1 MKNLWQRF
9 TATLTP
15 GVRVVLILQTV
26 VYLAAIVGGLTNRFD
41 LKHWLAASAPD
52 FWHGQ
57 VWRIISYS
65 LLPTGIMDFLM
76 NAFAL
81 VLLGSQLE
89 RHWSRGELWRFCII
103 AAVSAGCAQVLLSSL
118 PMTGATPM
126 MFGLLLAWA
135 FISGHEVLLF
145 PMFGQMSVWQMV
157 LILSVVSFAVMFF
170 SAGWIRATVM
180 ISGGLTGWI
189 YLWLRNK
196 WLLAR
201 PSRTVES
208 GRINRLEL

>member
-26 VYLAAIVGGLTNRFD
+26 VYLAAVGGGLTNTFD
-41 LKHWLAASAPD
+41 LKHWLAASAPN

-57 VWRIISYS
+57 VWRIISYA

-89 RHWSRGELWRFCII
+89 RHWSRGELWRFSII
-103 AAVSAGCAQVLLSSL
+103 AVAGAGCAQVLLSSL
-118 PMTGATPM
+118 PITGAAPM

-135 FISGHEVLLF
+135 FVSGHEVLPF
-145 PMFGQMSVWQMV
+145 PLFGQMSVRQMV
-157 LILSVVSFAVMFF
+157 LILATVSFAIMFF
-170 SAGWIRATVM
+170 SAGWVRAVVM
-180 ISGGLTGWI
+180 ASGGLAGWI
-189 YLWLRNK
+189 YLWLRFK
-196 WLLAR
+196 WLMSQS
-201 PSRTVES
+201 SRAVES